1 MKSPDRGNSGFWNM
15 LRQGGVPSAIASV
28 MGGATA
34 QQMAFIRS
42 LMREQRRPE
51 ILHTSLNRLETV
63 IFDLETTGFRAQ
75 QGDEILSIG
84 ALKVDGYRIL
94 EDRHFYTLVQAKR
107 PVPQHIIELTGI
119 TQQMIDEAPP
129 LMEGLHGFMHFVG
142 DRVLVAH
149 ASAHDKSFLNAA
161 LWKTSKVNLRHR
173 VIDTMMLARWLE
185 PNRQSY
191 ALDELLAERGI
202 PIEGRHHA
210 LGDAKMTAKL
220 WVSYMKD
227 ITAGQKAE
235 TLGDL
240 YACLSHA

>member
-1 MKSPDRGNSGFWNM
+1 MKTPERGNGGFWSM

-28 MGGATA
+28 MGGNSA

-51 ILHTSLNRLETV
+51 MLHTPLCKLKTV
-63 IFDLETTGFRAQ
+63 IFDLETTGFNVQ

-84 ALKVDGYRIL
+84 ALKAEGENIMEQDA
-94 EDRHFYTLVQAKR
+94 FYTLVQAKR
-107 PVPQHIIELTGI
+107 PVPRQITELTGI
-119 TQQMIDEAPP
+119 TQPMIDQAPP
-129 LMEGLHGFMHFVG
+129 LIDGLHDFMNFVG

-161 LWKTSKVNLRHR
+161 LWKTSKVNLGHR
-173 VIDTMMLARWLE
+173 VIDTMMIARWLE
-185 PNRQSY
+185 PYRQNY
-191 ALDELLAERGI
+191 ALDSLLSGKGI

-210 LGDAKMTAKL
+210 LEDARMTAKL
-220 WVSYMKD
+220 WAAYLRD
-227 ITAGQKAE
+227 ITESRKAD